1 MPLPP
6 MFHDWVSFSQR
17 TILPEDKPAVK
28 LGLVI
33 ARFVEIAS
41 FVRFSVPCGAKMSTN
56 STLEQLLDIEEE
68 LGDWEDSLDGTWCYK
83 TERASHLPPAAVFEG
98 EYHNY
103 YDMWV
108 ARIWNHYRWSRILVN
123 QLILELGSNNAV
135 SGQPLISAEGRRQRL
150 ATIRR
155 FARDT
160 LASTPSHW
168 RHPLLEDK
176 TPALVQQKGGAGAGA
191 AGIPILLF
199 HLRIAAC
206 APGVPP
212 GYLNWAYG
220 VLECI
225 WGDMGMHQA
234 KAMMESLL
242 AHRKSLG
249 NPESG
254 KAMTSATKSK
264 GYILGKRVSDAREQ
278 AHL

>member
-1 MPLPP
+1 
-6 MFHDWVSFSQR
+6 MFHDWMSFSQR
-17 TILPEDKPAVK
+17 TMLPEDKPAVK
-28 LGLVI
+28 LGML
-33 ARFVEIAS
+33 IAS
-41 FVRFSVPCGAKMSTN
+41 FVELSSSVRFNVLHDGKISIN
-56 STLEQLLDIEEE
+56 STLEQFLTIDEE
-68 LGDWEDSLDGTWCYK
+68 LGDWEDSLDGSWCYK
-83 TERASHLPPAAVFEG
+83 TERGSHLPPAAVFEG

-123 QLILELGSNNAV
+123 QLILELGSNNTV

-155 FARDT
+155 LARDI

-168 RHPLLEDK
+168 RHPLLGDK
-176 TPALVQQKGGAGAGA
+176 TPVPVQQKGGAGAGS

-206 APGVPP
+206 APGVPS
-212 GYLNWAYG
+212 GYLDWAYG

-225 WGDMGMHQA
+225 WGDMGMHHA
-234 KAMMESLL
+234 KAMMDELL
-242 AHRKSLG
+242 AHRKSLE
-249 NPESG
+249 PESG
-254 KAMTSATKSK
+254 KPTTSITKPK
-264 GYILGKRVSDAREQ
+264 GYVLGKRTSDSREQ